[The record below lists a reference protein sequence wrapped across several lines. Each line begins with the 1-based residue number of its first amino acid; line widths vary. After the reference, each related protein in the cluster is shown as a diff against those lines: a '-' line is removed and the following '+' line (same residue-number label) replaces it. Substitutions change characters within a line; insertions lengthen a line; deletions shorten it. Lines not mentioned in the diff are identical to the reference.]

1 MNNAFTVIW
10 SNPHLRY
17 GGMVIAIL
25 EIAKIWFPSYEKHL
39 DETCKLVQYYLIAIA
54 ATTTPTPPTEKK

>member
-1 MNNAFTVIW
+1 MNNAFTIIW

-25 EIAKIWFPSYEKHL
+25 EIAKIWFPSQKEHL
-39 DETCKLVQYYLIAIA
+39 DETCKLIQYYLIAIA
-54 ATTTPTPPTEKK
+54 ATTTPPKESKK